1 MARGDRS
8 VYVKQ
13 RPRRLGGSLLPATS
27 FSLPISKRSFPILL
41 LRLENPEDGIF
52 STLRL
57 PSERAT
63 SLNSRN
69 SIFALESGR
78 SSGKELYMP
87 YSLDLNGAESIVR
100 DDVQRE
106 TGLESRRRYPY
117 SCDGFRIFSLRSK

>member
-41 LRLENPEDGIF
+41 LRLENPKDSIF
-52 STLRL
+52 STLHL
-57 PSERAT
+57 PFERAT

-69 SIFALESGR
+69 SIFSRESGR
-78 SSGKELYMP
+78 SSVHTVLA
-87 YSLDLNGAESIVR
+87 LDLNGAESIVR
-100 DDVQRE
+100 EDMQ
-106 TGLESRRRYPY
+106 
-117 SCDGFRIFSLRSK
+117 